1 MAMPD
6 GVEQGLAVAPESMQL
21 LSFGFNQDFSCF
33 VCGTTA
39 GFRVFTTSPVT
50 EAHRRE
56 GPRHFEEGQRVT
68 MVAMLFKTN
77 IFAMVTTSD
86 EAGFDSAT
94 ANKVRL
100 WDDQKG
106 QFVGELRSRTA
117 VRGVVLRRDIIAM
130 VCEYAIYV
138 YTCDKFRVIMHLT
151 TNANPRG
158 LCAIAP
164 YGSPWML
171 CCPGQSTGAVRVQI
185 GQDDQSTHVFTA
197 HQTALAALSLNSC
210 GSLVATASENGTVVK
225 VFKASDGEL
234 LYRFRRG
241 ARPAIISCLAFRQDD
256 AFLGV
261 ASSTSTVHVFRLSS
275 GERRKPPGV
284 VPTPSGGV
292 FLGPLPTVAPV
303 LPPAPEAEKP
313 RPEQLEHLED
323 VLKAVKAAV
332 PAEVLPR
339 YFSDEGSFATFRV
352 PDADATGTPFVDMRH
367 AQSGISGPQLAFHG
381 AEARLSVLH
390 HNGTLY
396 ETAFNECGDGS
407 AGAQACRLVA
417 GTTWFAARHDFRLLG
432 TNAEVAMV
440 AGGAD
445 DDDDAEPWSLI

>member
-1 MAMPD
+1 MAMREGMD
-6 GVEQGLAVAPESMQL
+6 QSLAVAPEGVQL
-21 LSFGFNQDFSCF
+21 LSCGFNQDFSCF
-33 VCGTTA
+33 ACGTTA

-50 EAHRRE
+50 EVHRRE
-56 GPRHFEEGQRVT
+56 GAGRFEGGQRV
-68 MVAMLFKTN
+68 VLVSMLFKTN
-77 IFAMVTTSD
+77 IFAMVTASD
-86 EAGFDSAT
+86 GIDCDSAT

-106 QFVGELRSRTA
+106 QFVGELRSRTP
-117 VRGVVLRRDIIAM
+117 VRGVALRRDIIAM

-164 YGSPWML
+164 YGSPWTL

-197 HQTALAALSLNSC
+197 HQTALAALSVNGS
-210 GSLVATASENGTVVK
+210 GSLVATASENGTVLK

-241 ARPAIISCLAFRQDD
+241 ARPAVISCLAFRQDD
-256 AFLGV
+256 CFLGV
-261 ASSTSTVHVFRLSS
+261 ASSTSTVHVFRLSGS
-275 GERRKPPGV
+275 ERRKPC

-292 FLGPLPTVAPV
+292 YLGPLPAV
-303 LPPAPEAEKP
+303 PPAAEVAEVLEAGAP
-313 RPEQLEHLED
+313 RPEQQIED

-332 PAEVLPR
+332 PSEVLPR
-339 YFSDEGSFATFRV
+339 YFSDESSFATFRV
-352 PDADATGTPFVDMRH
+352 PDADAMGTPFVDMRA
-367 AQSGISGPQLAFHG
+367 AQSRISGPQLAFHG

-396 ETAFNECGDGS
+396 EVVFNEYGDAA
-407 AGAQACRLVA
+407 AGAQACRLAA
-417 GTTWFAARHDFRLLG
+417 GTTWFAARHDFRLLSA
-432 TNAEVAMV
+432 NAEVAMV